1 MKKMKKK
8 LKGLGSKLRGAKAKV
23 SQAIS
28 NRRVTKL
35 AKKGKVTAGFGKT
48 KGSKVNPKMY
58 DKGGTKQRKEMKATG
73 KVSKGAVG
81 AEVTKG
87 GTYVKYKK
95 DSKAAGSFRSTFKSK
110 CVKGAKGFTWQG
122 RKYNCNK

>member
-1 MKKMKKK
+1 MKKK
-8 LKGLGSKLRGAKAKV
+8 LKGLGSKLKGAKSK
-23 SQAIS
+23 IS
-28 NRRVTKL
+28 EAMGSRKIKKL
-35 AKKGKVTAGFGKT
+35 AKKGKVTAGFGAT

-58 DKGGTKQRKEMKATG
+58 DKGGTKKRKEMKATG

-95 DSKAAGSFRSTFKSK
+95 DSKAAGSFRSAFKANCSGK
-110 CVKGAKGFTWQG
+110 KGGSFTWQG
-122 RKYNCNK
+122 RSYSCAKK